1 MGCYQI
7 YWWLTWQLVYC
18 LSLFW
23 AMVSG
28 QIRFSIPEE
37 LQPGAFVGN
46 IADDLGIRAKQLTAR
61 NFRVVSGPRK
71 QYLEVNLNNG
81 NLFVKEKIDRE
92 KLCGSGL
99 TCTLS
104 LEAVI
109 ENPLTV
115 YHLEV
120 EILDVNDN
128 APSFPNSQFRLKISE
143 LAAPGARFALEYAR
157 DPDVGTNS
165 LQTYQLVAN
174 EYFVLNVDSRGGD
187 VKLPVLVLERAL
199 DREIQSTHRLE
210 LIAKD
215 GGVPPKSG
223 TAEIIIVVQDE
234 NDNAPIFPNSVY
246 KISLLENSPKEKLV
260 IKLNATDIDDGSN
273 GEILYS
279 FSSHTSVRVRELFS
293 VDSKTGEIRVKGTL
307 DYEKDNA
314 FEINMQA
321 LDQGTN
327 PNPGYCHI
335 LVNIMDVNDNAPE
348 VTLTSL
354 FSPIREDS
362 KPGTVVALISV
373 SDKDSGENG
382 RVNCEIAN
390 NLSFRLDSS
399 LKNYY
404 RLLSHQLLD
413 RENVSTYDISIR
425 CSDSGSPPLTSRKT
439 IRVEISDTNDNAPRF
454 TQTLYTAQ
462 VMENNAIGTSI
473 FAVTALDPDLN
484 QNARLI
490 YSILDSQV
498 QNEPVYT
505 YLSINSKNGVI
516 YSQRTFDYEQLRNF
530 QVQIQARDSGEP
542 PLTSNTSVDII
553 ILDQNDHAPVI
564 IHPSMEYGSTALE
577 TVSKFAEPGYLI
589 TKVTATDA
597 DSGQNARLSYQ
608 ILQSTDPGLFTISP
622 DTGEIWAVRGFTG
635 RDARKQTIVVTVSD
649 NGTPMLTAT
658 MTLILSVV
666 EGDAE
671 MLSDMGNLSEDSGLS
686 NHTSFYIVIFLGSI
700 SAIFLVVLIALAIA
714 VHKTR
719 NGFGGPHCALD
730 LCCCFR
736 VRNSLNGIQKA
747 SRNIQIPPNYIEVFG
762 GDPLSQ
768 SFRYGTCTTSDLTK
782 GKFLYSNQCSSSTGK
797 NNISN
802 ETIWDQEKPQ
812 ASLSNCRNI
821 SEVKQ
826 PNADWRFS
834 QTHRA
839 ELNSSQYQEDE
850 GVQRDIQR
858 EVQREVQC
866 DVQCE
871 APHDVQCNVPHNIQH
886 EVQRDV
892 PCDVQRVVENEPGG
906 ARKPACARPAAIPA
920 GRDGWT
926 LPRTAPRMQL
936 QMTLGPHVPGTLRSQ
951 YLIPREVHTSGAR
964 ISNSSVEFSA
974 PINGSLH
981 GPWAANQTRDHR
993 GISSSNTRR
1002 PELDTQACGQI
1013 PGSPSGQRLSTQ
1025 RLHSRDNHHALR
1037 EVNY

>member
-7 YWWLTWQLVYC
+7 FWWLNWQLVYC
-18 LSLFW
+18 VSLFW
-23 AMVSG
+23 AVVSG
-28 QIRFSIPEE
+28 QIRYSIPEE

-46 IADDLGIRAKQLTAR
+46 IANDLGLRAKQLTAR
-61 NFRVVSGPRK
+61 NFRVVSGPQK

-81 NLFVKEKIDRE
+81 ILFVKENIDRE
-92 KLCGSGL
+92 QLCGSGL
-99 TCTLS
+99 TCMLS

-143 LAAPGARFALEYAR
+143 LAAPGARFALEYAH

-174 EYFVLNVDSRGGD
+174 EYFALSIDSRGGD
-187 VKLPVLVLERAL
+187 GKLPVLVLERPL
-199 DREIQSTHRLE
+199 DREIHSTHQLE

-215 GGVPPKSG
+215 GGIPPKSG
-223 TAEIIIVVQDE
+223 TAEIIVVVQDE
-234 NDNAPIFPNSVY
+234 NDNAPAFPNSVY
-246 KISLLENSPKEKLV
+246 KISLLENAPKGTLV
-260 IKLNATDIDDGSN
+260 IKLNATDMDDGSN
-273 GEILYS
+273 GEVLYS
-279 FSSHTSVRVRELFS
+279 FSSHTSVRVREMFG
-293 VDSKTGEIRVKGTL
+293 VDSKTGEVRVKGTL
-307 DYEKDNA
+307 DYEKDNG

-321 LDQGTN
+321 LDQGTS
-327 PNPGYCHI
+327 PHPGYCHI
-335 LVNIMDVNDNAPE
+335 LVSIIDVNDNAPE
-348 VTLTSL
+348 VILTSL
-354 FSPIREDS
+354 FSPLSEDS

-373 SDKDSGENG
+373 SDRDSGENG
-382 RVNCEIAN
+382 QVTCEIAN
-390 NLSFRLDSS
+390 NLPFRLDSS
-399 LKNYY
+399 LRNYY
-404 RLLSHQLLD
+404 RLLSRQPLD
-413 RENVSTYDISIR
+413 RENVSKYDVGIR
-425 CSDSGSPPLTSRKT
+425 CSDSGSPPLTARKT
-439 IRVEISDTNDNAPRF
+439 IRVEISDINDNAPRF
-454 TQTLYTAQ
+454 TQTSYTAQ

-484 QNARLI
+484 QNARLS
-490 YSILDSQV
+490 YSILDNQV
-498 QNEPVYT
+498 QNEPVST
-505 YLSINSKNGVI
+505 FLSINSKNGVI

-530 QVQIQARDSGEP
+530 QVQIRARDSGEP
-542 PLTSNTSVDII
+542 PLTSNVSVDII

-577 TVSKFAEPGYLI
+577 TVSKFAEPGYLV
-589 TKVTATDA
+589 TKVTAMDA

-622 DTGEIWAVRGFTG
+622 DTGEIWTIRGFASK
-635 RDARKQTIVVTVSD
+635 DAKKQRMVVSVND
-649 NGTPMLTAT
+649 NGTPMLSAT
-658 MTLILSVV
+658 ITLILSVV

-671 MLSDMGNLSEDSGLS
+671 MLSDMSNLSQDSGLS
-686 NHTSFYIVIFLGSI
+686 NHASFYIVIFLGTI

-719 NGFGGPHCALD
+719 NGFDTPHCALD
-730 LCCCFR
+730 MCCCLQAR
-736 VRNSLNGIQKA
+736 SSLNGIQKA

-768 SFRYGTCTTSDLTK
+768 SFRYGTCSTSGSTK
-782 GKFLYSNQCSSSTGK
+782 GELYSNRCSSSTGK

-802 ETIWDQEKPQ
+802 ETMWDQEKPQ
-812 ASLSNCRNI
+812 TSLSNCRNI
-821 SEVKQ
+821 GEVKQ

-839 ELNSSQYQEDE
+839 ELNSSQYREEE
-850 GVQRDIQR
+850 GVQRDIQH
-858 EVQREVQC
+858 EAQREVQC

-871 APHDVQCNVPHNIQH
+871 APRDVQCNVPHNIQH

-892 PCDVQRVVENEPGG
+892 PCEVQRVVENEPSG
-906 ARKPACARPAAIPA
+906 ARKPACARPVAIPA

-951 YLIPREVHTSGAR
+951 YLIPRELHTSGAC
-964 ISNSSVEFSA
+964 ISNSSVEFIA
-974 PINGSLH
+974 PIVGSLH
-981 GPWAANQTRDHR
+981 GRWAANQTRDHR
-993 GISSSNTRR
+993 GISSSSGRR

-1025 RLHSRDNHHALR
+1025 RLHSRDDHHSLR